1 MRLIKRKLEDL
12 WSIYRK
18 AKDPFQRGRLTST
31 AMVNYTDKLASQCDK
46 LFDVA
51 ASTEQQLATCK
62 EQWCVDMSPHE
73 WQYLEDQRTNR
84 NMVCS
89 HGVDMVT
96 PVWTLLSRRLLT
108 TSTSTRSTGAGRGGG
123 CLRRPRLMER
133 RWRIRCQ
140 PSMPTSE
147 TRRGLSRTLTRCPT
161 AEISVTTS
169 WRPGL
174 SMFGSRHGGQQ
185 PHPPLALPSL
195 SPPRDMVHFDM
206 GAVKVNSRVLQM

>member
-1 MRLIKRKLEDL
+1 MD
-12 WSIYRK
+12 
-18 AKDPFQRGRLTST
+18 
-31 AMVNYTDKLASQCDK
+31 
-46 LFDVA
+46 
-51 ASTEQQLATCK
+51 
-62 EQWCVDMSPHE
+62 
-73 WQYLEDQRTNR
+73 
-84 NMVCS
+84 
-89 HGVDMVT
+89 T
-96 PVWTLLSRRLLT
+96 PVKEVVDNQHEHQVNRSGKRRRLFKKAEAD
-108 TSTSTRSTGAGRGGG
+108 G
-123 CLRRPRLMER
+123 EKVED
-133 RWRIRCQ
+133 Q